1 MIDDRDNDATDGVPE
16 APGAEEAADVGYG
29 RPPRSHRFKP
39 GRSGNTR
46 GRPKGAR
53 GRRSMVERVLFERRS
68 VDLDGSGRL
77 QKTTT
82 LELVVLALR
91 QRALEG
97 DNRAFRQFKAV
108 EARFGDQEPAI
119 KKAGY
124 LMIPNIG
131 GSWDEWVRL
140 FGPKDVSQADNEEPE

>member
-97 DNRAFRQFKAV
+97 DNRAFIPAV
-108 EARFGDQEPAI
+108 ISFD
-119 KKAGY
+119 
-124 LMIPNIG
+124 
-131 GSWDEWVRL
+131 SWVR
-140 FGPKDVSQADNEEPE
+140 VSAPTGATSEMLDALPLR